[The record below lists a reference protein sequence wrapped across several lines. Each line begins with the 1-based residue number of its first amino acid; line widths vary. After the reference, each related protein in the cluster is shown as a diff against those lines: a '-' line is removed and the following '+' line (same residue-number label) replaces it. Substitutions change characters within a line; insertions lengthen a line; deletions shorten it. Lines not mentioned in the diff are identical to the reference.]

1 MQQKSRQWAAECLKK
16 KMERSPLQI
25 ILKKEILSESI
36 NCEEGGFNEMFI
48 FGVRVEDVQIGEF

>member
-16 KMERSPLQI
+16 MERSPLQR
-25 ILKKEILSESI
+25 ILKKEILCESI
-36 NCEEGGFNEMFI
+36 NYEEGRFNEMFI